1 MSLFNAAAKN
11 DYDLVKQIIDEKQV
25 DINDTNEDGET
36 SLLIASRKGHLPICE
51 LLINNGSNVNDVN
64 KHGETPLH
72 LALRHLPVCELLIHN
87 GADINHKNID
97 EETPLL
103 IASQLGNLLAC
114 ELFIR
119 NNADINSVDKYRQT
133 SLHWASLKGHLS
145 ICELL
150 IINGANV
157 NYEDEYGRIPLHLAS
172 ENNHFKV
179 CKLLIRSGAD
189 INHNDNDNNT
199 PIQPA
204 MENKNYK
211 IIKLLQEE
219 IAYTTAP
226 DIGIKKNLEF
236 FDVDSSS
243 PADENSPRAVYDKLV
258 HSSQIT
264 MLGSEFGPLFKIR
277 IEHPDIFELF
287 ENYKN
292 LSENPK
298 IDCVFQVL
306 FSLGLREINISK
318 RNSAVINK
326 LGKYKKSDGVEPRDL
341 NEYLEQIFDLKRNSL
356 LSTYYEGINRG
367 YLQNNLQDGLCTII
381 ILNFDTHSHCVVAFK
396 LDRMMWLF
404 DPQKTNKQGKH
415 NIFEFIEIEDYYP
428 DILGFQVI
436 NLNPDVTIENKPLI
450 IDKCNLPMFAY
461 GKKKSKKNSNKS
473 KKSKKKIL
481 KDKTKSRKN
490 KK

>member
-1 MSLFNAAAKN
+1 MSLFDAAAKN

-64 KHGETPLH
+64 KQGETPLH
-72 LALRHLPVCELLIHN
+72 LALRHLPVCELLIRN
-87 GADINHKNID
+87 GADINHKNMD

-103 IASQLGNLLAC
+103 IASQLGNRLAC

-119 NNADINSVDKYRQT
+119 NNADVNSVDKYRQT

-157 NYEDEYGRIPLHLAS
+157 NYEDEYGRMPLHLAS
-172 ENNHFKV
+172 ENNHFLV

-189 INHNDNDNNT
+189 INHKDNDEHT
-199 PIQPA
+199 PFEYA

-211 IIKLLQEE
+211 IIKLWPEE
-219 IAYTTAP
+219 LAYTTAP

-243 PADENSPRAVYDKLV
+243 PADEKSPRAVYDKLT
-258 HSSQIT
+258 HSGQIT

-277 IEHPDIFELF
+277 IEHLDLYELF

-292 LSENPK
+292 LSENPD
-298 IDCVFQVL
+298 IDCAFQVL
-306 FSLGLREINISK
+306 FSLGLRDIKSSK
-318 RNSAVINK
+318 RNSNVINK
-326 LGKYKKSDGVEPRDL
+326 LGKYNKAIGVNVDDL
-341 NEYLEQIFDLKRNSL
+341 NEYLEQIFGLQKNSL
-356 LSTYYEGINRG
+356 LSTYYQRFNCS
-367 YLQNNLQDGLCTII
+367 YFNVNLNDGLSTILF
-381 ILNFDTHSHCVVAFK
+381 LNFDTYSHYVVVFK
-396 LDRMMWLF
+396 SDGMLFIF
-404 DPQKTNKQGKH
+404 DPQKTI
-415 NIFEFIEIEDYYP
+415 IFECQEIEDYYP
-428 DILGFQVI
+428 KINGFRVI
-436 NLNPDVTIENKPLI
+436 HLNATIEDKPLRVE
-450 IDKCNLPMFAY
+450 KCNLPMFAK
-461 GKKKSKKNSNKS
+461 GKKTKKTKKTKKSKKPKRTHRKS
-473 KKSKKKIL
+473 KRNQK
-481 KDKTKSRKN
+481 
-490 KK
+490 